1 MSSISKV
8 SSRSSS
14 SSGFSSTIHEP
25 FALTSTLQT
34 VVDIQRADINARA
47 VFCGEQDCRL
57 NELRRMTGAI
67 IDLNVVQNTNR
78 PFERVNW
85 TIFHCNTEVRDFII
99 RRLNHWSQQTQI
111 LCDMAYADMV
121 FLQEKQNQQI
131 EKPPP
136 LTTVNF
142 GRRNR
147 TQSLTQSATT
157 NFYPIRNQMPSTP
170 TASSYKREL
179 PFTGLLGRT
188 LLKLDPRFNDNEKLF
203 KSKTDIRQA
212 EEIVPSCAADHVDI
226 TPIEISQLVK
236 TAKWAGLLS
245 DTSENELN
253 ENRVCFADTVSV
265 SKLAEILKNNELKP
279 TSDVRDIDNIIQQ
292 STMNVTSR
300 EQIRKMDGKKYWFHR
315 VILDGHI
322 QFPVGISQDA
332 SEARRLAYRQMVA
345 VCLNEGGVKMKML
358 IANRV
363 KVVKGPKLQGQ
374 HRPTHDELDM
384 NGTQVGFQTNTNN
397 DESTT
402 PLSSE
407 YTANAS
413 YGNNSSSLSTL
424 FSTLTS
430 PFRPSHK
437 TLISYKN
444 RPNGTVKHDNDN
456 LIYHQLDIHRINDE
470 NSNEKNNNM
479 TNNSIL
485 IDIPGNY
492 SNDLLIDAD
501 NNKHSNFLTLKE
513 SFIWIILASLLY
525 FIWFIFI
532 AGISIVHILIYLA
545 LLISYIL
552 SERTRRFALAIL
564 IYLTY
569 LLLYDALRLI
579 PNYTVSTIHIE
590 DIYLIEK
597 KLFGIV
603 KNGHMMTLNEY
614 FQQNHI
620 PLLDVFTGLCYLNWI
635 PIPLIYSLYLYRY
648 KSKRDYMDFAFTFLL
663 TNLLG
668 FVVYYIIPAAPPW
681 YVELYGFEFNLNV
694 PGNAAGFIHFDQIT
708 GLKVFSSMYS
718 KNANVFA
725 AIPSLHAAYP
735 LITVL
740 YGSLSKKLWLH
751 IGFVFFTFSVWFSA
765 VYSRHHYVLD
775 VIAGGMCAL
784 TAFILYRLLCRIP
797 TIN

>member
-1 MSSISKV
+1 MRYYNPLYTRKWTKIFVPV
-8 SSRSSS
+8 ST
-14 SSGFSSTIHEP
+14 F
-25 FALTSTLQT
+25 F
-34 VVDIQRADINARA
+34 
-47 VFCGEQDCRL
+47 
-57 NELRRMTGAI
+57 
-67 IDLNVVQNTNR
+67 
-78 PFERVNW
+78 
-85 TIFHCNTEVRDFII
+85 
-99 RRLNHWSQQTQI
+99 TQ
-111 LCDMAYADMV
+111 L
-121 FLQEKQNQQI
+121 
-131 EKPPP
+131 
-136 LTTVNF
+136 
-142 GRRNR
+142 
-147 TQSLTQSATT
+147 
-157 NFYPIRNQMPSTP
+157 
-170 TASSYKREL
+170 
-179 PFTGLLGRT
+179 
-188 LLKLDPRFNDNEKLF
+188 
-203 KSKTDIRQA
+203 
-212 EEIVPSCAADHVDI
+212 
-226 TPIEISQLVK
+226 
-236 TAKWAGLLS
+236 
-245 DTSENELN
+245 
-253 ENRVCFADTVSV
+253 
-265 SKLAEILKNNELKP
+265 
-279 TSDVRDIDNIIQQ
+279 
-292 STMNVTSR
+292 
-300 EQIRKMDGKKYWFHR
+300 
-315 VILDGHI
+315 
-322 QFPVGISQDA
+322 
-332 SEARRLAYRQMVA
+332 
-345 VCLNEGGVKMKML
+345 
-358 IANRV
+358 
-363 KVVKGPKLQGQ
+363 
-374 HRPTHDELDM
+374 
-384 NGTQVGFQTNTNN
+384 GTQVGFQTNTNN

-620 PLLDVFTGLCYLNWI
+620 PLLDVFTGLCYLN
-635 PIPLIYSLYLYRY
+635 
-648 KSKRDYMDFAFTFLL
+648 
-663 TNLLG
+663 
-668 FVVYYIIPAAPPW
+668 
-681 YVELYGFEFNLNV
+681 
-694 PGNAAGFIHFDQIT
+694 
-708 GLKVFSSMYS
+708 
-718 KNANVFA
+718 
-725 AIPSLHAAYP
+725 
-735 LITVL
+735 
-740 YGSLSKKLWLH
+740 
-751 IGFVFFTFSVWFSA
+751 
-765 VYSRHHYVLD
+765 
-775 VIAGGMCAL
+775 
-784 TAFILYRLLCRIP
+784 
-797 TIN
+797 